1 LSQEEPSVGRVVIED
16 TDDPVSIRFLHVLQG
31 ANAEATQDGVAHVA
45 STGGNAFEGI
55 TVRGVAVMFPVNVLS
70 NDFTSVTY
78 LAPVGITNHYIAG
91 LAANAGYTVTQITL
105 GGAQHVTV
113 TPGGNL
119 IADSAGLLS
128 FTPVGQTLSS
138 APSFLSAQWFGSNLQ
153 LVGTGMANLTYSIL
167 SSTNLASAKWMLA
180 GTVTAD
186 INGNFQFTDTNAWTS
201 LQGFYRV
208 SWP

>member
-1 LSQEEPSVGRVVIED
+1 
-16 TDDPVSIRFLHVLQG
+16 
-31 ANAEATQDGVAHVA
+31 
-45 STGGNAFEGI
+45 
-55 TVRGVAVMFPVNVLS
+55 
-70 NDFTSVTY
+70 
-78 LAPVGITNHYIAG
+78 
-91 LAANAGYTVTQITL
+91 
-105 GGAQHVTV
+105 
-113 TPGGNL
+113 
-119 IADSAGLLS
+119 
-128 FTPVGQTLSS
+128 
-138 APSFLSAQWFGSNLQ
+138 LSAQWFGSNLQ